1 MPELSK
7 RLSAVASLIPDGA
20 RVADIG
26 TDHAY
31 LPIALAASGR
41 VGKIIACDI
50 HKGPLEVAK
59 RNLAVSGVGGVD
71 LRLGDGL
78 SPVGE
83 EEVDTV
89 VIAGMGGEV
98 IASVLASAG
107 WVKSRRTLLI
117 LQPMSS
123 AEDLRLFLSDG
134 GFSIRRELAVED
146 AGRVYAVIAA
156 EYTGERGAYSE
167 AEAYIG
173 HLRGRDAAERR
184 YIAWQHRRL
193 LKEAADLEH
202 IPRRAE
208 AYAHAVRCAAWIGRV
223 LERAEQA
230 CAVPKDPV
238 LFRGAPAVKA
248 AEKAED

>member
-7 RLSAVASLIPDGA
+7 RLSAILSLIPEGA

-41 VGKIIACDI
+41 AKSIIACDI
-50 HKGPLEVAK
+50 HKGPLAVAAK
-59 RNLAVSGVGGVD
+59 NLAVSGAEGVD

-78 SPVGE
+78 SPVREGE
-83 EEVDTV
+83 ADTI

-98 IASVLASAG
+98 IASILAAAD
-107 WVKSRRTLLI
+107 WVKTRRPLLL
-117 LQPMSS
+117 LQPMTS
-123 AEDLRLFLSDG
+123 AEELRCFLSDG

-146 AGRVYAVIAA
+146 AGRVYAIIAA
-156 EYTGERGAYSE
+156 EYTGECGAYSE

-173 HLRGRDAAERR
+173 YLRGRDAAERR

-208 AYAHAVRCAAWIGRV
+208 AYAHAARCAAFLGRV
-223 LERAEQA
+223 LEAAEQSA
-230 CAVPKDPV
+230 T
-238 LFRGAPAVKA
+238 
-248 AEKAED
+248 ETEDTLPLSE